1 MLITKKMSL
10 KIKIKMLFFFIK
22 KGLNICF
29 NYNLDLNSFNQF
41 ESINFI
47 FIFSNQVLTQHQNL
61 LLILRKLY
69 IKPTKTKH
77 QT

>member
-29 NYNLDLNSFNQF
+29 NYNLDLNSFN
-41 ESINFI
+41 
-47 FIFSNQVLTQHQNL
+47 
-61 LLILRKLY
+61 
-69 IKPTKTKH
+69 
-77 QT
+77 